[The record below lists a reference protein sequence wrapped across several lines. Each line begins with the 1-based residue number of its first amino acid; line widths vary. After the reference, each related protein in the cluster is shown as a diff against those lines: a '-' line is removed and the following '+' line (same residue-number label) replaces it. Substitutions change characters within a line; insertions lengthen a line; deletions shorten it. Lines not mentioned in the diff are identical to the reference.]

1 MQRCSESE
9 RDTQTPSDRR
19 SESAKRTATPRPSR
33 RAVETP
39 AGAGRGARPHAHRD
53 RHWPAAPAL
62 RCFPLTK
69 PTYNPLRGWWPRVR
83 SPRCRSICPKGSVV
97 ICYRRVR
104 GARPWGSQGTRS
116 RDPRRSR
123 PLWPKSRRTGARAGD
138 APLQAS
144 IARLQTPDLPWF
156 LGGQGRSLGG
166 CGWPRHPA
174 RSPSRSFRSW
184 WGARPREGADTRRQ
198 TRQGPGRPAGD
209 GRPRWAGEPFSR
221 HCPQGAPGETLRGQA
236 DPRRRAQEEKVA
248 GLALSRRSRTSPGVG
263 SEGLQRMQ
271 LAARGGGTRGRGDEP
286 REGAPE
292 LPAAGRLR
300 GPLRPPPMPSPAPRR
315 PQPRTRRPLRPVL
328 AS

>member
-1 MQRCSESE
+1 MQRCSGSE

-123 PLWPKSRRTGARAGD
+123 PLWPQEQEDRRSGRRRPPSSVHSQASDPRLTLVSWRAGTVPGGVWVAASSGSFSFSLISVMVGGEAEGGRRHPTAD
-138 APLQAS
+138 PPGPGPASGRRASPLGWGAF
-144 IARLQTPDLPWF
+144 LQTLP
-156 LGGQGRSLGG
+156 
-166 CGWPRHPA
+166 P
-174 RSPSRSFRSW
+174 RSPGRN
-184 WGARPREGADTRRQ
+184 PP
-198 TRQGPGRPAGD
+198 GPGRPPPPGAG
-209 GRPRWAGEPFSR
+209 GES
-221 HCPQGAPGETLRGQA
+221 C
-236 DPRRRAQEEKVA
+236 
-248 GLALSRRSRTSPGVG
+248 GVG
-263 SEGLQRMQ
+263 TEPREPDEPGRGFRGSAED
-271 LAARGGGTRGRGDEP
+271 AAGRAGRRDAGTRG
-286 REGAPE
+286 
-292 LPAAGRLR
+292 
-300 GPLRPPPMPSPAPRR
+300 
-315 PQPRTRRPLRPVL
+315 
-328 AS
+328 